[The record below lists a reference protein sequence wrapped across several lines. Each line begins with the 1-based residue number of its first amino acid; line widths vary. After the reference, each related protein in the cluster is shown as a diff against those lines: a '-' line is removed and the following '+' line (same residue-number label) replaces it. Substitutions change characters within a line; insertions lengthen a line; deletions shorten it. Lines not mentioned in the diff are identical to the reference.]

1 MENIKRID
9 KLRLFDMIKYPELYS
24 GLADGLIELPLPAEL
39 KIRKKIVK
47 IPLTREELADR
58 ICYGQRLY
66 LAREEVND
74 FGLIIRIIGGY
85 FYPEITGLKFN
96 EANIFGIVK
105 NIVTCLAKDIYPVAL
120 HLVKLISELI
130 ANEQKVLYKE
140 PTKLELAA
148 GIEKLNAYSEL
159 NTLDFLSNVMRCT
172 TDEVMLTPY
181 NECLVRLMS
190 AKEMNE
196 YQERYFKLQMEES
209 QLKTKKR

>member
-1 MENIKRID
+1 MANIKRID

-24 GLADGLIELPLPAEL
+24 GLADGLIDLPLPDKL
-39 KIRKKIVK
+39 KIKKILT
-47 IPLTREELADR
+47 IPLTREQLAEN

-66 LAREEVND
+66 LAREELND
-74 FGLIIRIIGGY
+74 FGIIIRLVGGY

-96 EANIFGIVK
+96 EANIFGIVI

>member
-1 MENIKRID
+1 MANIKRID

-24 GLADGLIELPLPAEL
+24 GLADGLIDLPLPDKL
-39 KIRKKIVK
+39 KIKKILT
-47 IPLTREELADR
+47 IPLNREQLAEN

-66 LAREEVND
+66 LAREELND
-74 FGLIIRIIGGY
+74 FGIIIRLVGGY

>member
-1 MENIKRID
+1 MANIKRID
-9 KLRLFDMIKYPELYS
+9 KLKLFDMIKYPELYS
-24 GLADGLIELPLPAEL
+24 GLADGLIDLPLPDKL
-39 KIRKKIVK
+39 KIKKILT
-47 IPLTREELADR
+47 IPSSREQLSDN

-66 LAREEVND
+66 LAREELND
-74 FGLIIRIIGGY
+74 FGIIIRLVGGY

-181 NECLVRLMS
+181 NECLVRLMN

>member
-1 MENIKRID
+1 MANIKRID

-24 GLADGLIELPLPAEL
+24 GLADGLIDLPLPDKL
-39 KIRKKIVK
+39 KIKKILT
-47 IPLTREELADR
+47 IPLNREQLAEN

-66 LAREEVND
+66 LAREELND
-74 FGLIIRIIGGY
+74 FGIIIRLVGGY

-172 TDEVMLTPY
+172 PEEVMLTPY
-181 NECLVRLMS
+181 NECLVRLMN

>member
-1 MENIKRID
+1 MANIKRID

-24 GLADGLIELPLPAEL
+24 GLADGLIDLPLPDKL
-39 KIRKKIVK
+39 KIKKILT
-47 IPLTREELADR
+47 IPLNREQLAEN

-66 LAREEVND
+66 LAREELND
-74 FGLIIRIIGGY
+74 FGIIIRLVGGY

-96 EANIFGIVK
+96 EANIFGIVI

>member
-1 MENIKRID
+1 MANIKRID

-24 GLADGLIELPLPAEL
+24 GLADGLIDLPLPDKL
-39 KIRKKIVK
+39 KIKKILT
-47 IPLTREELADR
+47 IPLNREQLAEN

-66 LAREEVND
+66 LAREELND
-74 FGLIIRIIGGY
+74 FGIIIRLVGGY

-96 EANIFGIVK
+96 EANIFGIVI

-172 TDEVMLTPY
+172 PEEVMLTPY

>member
-1 MENIKRID
+1 
-9 KLRLFDMIKYPELYS
+9 
-24 GLADGLIELPLPAEL
+24 
-39 KIRKKIVK
+39 V
-47 IPLTREELADR
+47 
-58 ICYGQRLY
+58 
-66 LAREEVND
+66 
-74 FGLIIRIIGGY
+74 GGY

-130 ANEQKVLYKE
+130 INEQKVLYKE

-196 YQERYFKLQMEES
+196 YQERYFKLQIEES
-209 QLKTKKR
+209 NFKNKKR

>member
-1 MENIKRID
+1 MANIKRID

-24 GLADGLIELPLPAEL
+24 GLADGLIDLPLPDKL
-39 KIRKKIVK
+39 KIKKILT
-47 IPLTREELADR
+47 IPLNREQLAEN

-66 LAREEVND
+66 LAREELND
-74 FGLIIRIIGGY
+74 FGIIIRLVGGY
-85 FYPEITGLKFN
+85 FYPKITGLKFN
-96 EANIFGIVK
+96 EDNIFGIVK

-130 ANEQKVLYKE
+130 INEQKVLYKE

-196 YQERYFKLQMEES
+196 YQERYFKLQIEES
-209 QLKTKKR
+209 QLKNKTR

>member
-1 MENIKRID
+1 MANIKRID
-9 KLRLFDMIKYPELYS
+9 KLRLFDMIKSPDLYS
-24 GLADGLIELPLPAEL
+24 GLADGLIGLPLPDNI
-39 KIRKKIVK
+39 KIKKILT
-47 IPLTREELADR
+47 IPSSRDQLADN

-66 LAREEVND
+66 LAREELND
-74 FGLIIRIIGGY
+74 FGIIIRLVGGY
-85 FYPEITGLKFN
+85 FYPEITGLKFK
-96 EANIFGIVK
+96 EDNIFGIVK

-130 ANEQKVLYKE
+130 INEQKVLYKE

-190 AKEMNE
+190 AKEMND

>member
-1 MENIKRID
+1 MANIKRID
-9 KLRLFDMIKYPELYS
+9 KLKLFDMIKYPELYS
-24 GLADGLIELPLPAEL
+24 GLADGLIDLPLPDKL
-39 KIRKKIVK
+39 KIKKILT
-47 IPLTREELADR
+47 IPLNRERLADN

-66 LAREEVND
+66 LAREELND
-74 FGLIIRIIGGY
+74 FGIIIRLVGGY

-130 ANEQKVLYKE
+130 INEQKVLYKE

-196 YQERYFKLQMEES
+196 YQERYFKLQIEES
-209 QLKTKKR
+209 QLKNKKR

>member
-1 MENIKRID
+1 MANIKRIE
-9 KLRLFDMIKYPELYS
+9 KLTLFDMIKYPELYS
-24 GLADGLIELPLPAEL
+24 GLADGLIDLPLPDKL
-39 KIRKKIVK
+39 KIKKILT
-47 IPLTREELADR
+47 IPLNREQLAEN

-66 LAREEVND
+66 LAREELND
-74 FGLIIRIIGGY
+74 FGIIIRLVGGY

-96 EANIFGIVK
+96 EEKIFGIVK
-105 NIVTCLAKDIYPVAL
+105 YIVTCLAKDIYPVAL

-159 NTLDFLSNVMRCT
+159 NTLDFLSNAMRCT
-172 TDEVMLTPY
+172 PEEVMLTPY
-181 NECLVRLMS
+181 NECLVRLMN

-209 QLKTKKR
+209 QLKNKKR

>member
-1 MENIKRID
+1 MANIKRID

-24 GLADGLIELPLPAEL
+24 GLADGLIDLPLPDKL
-39 KIRKKIVK
+39 KIKKILT
-47 IPLTREELADR
+47 IPLNREQLAEN

-66 LAREEVND
+66 LAREELND
-74 FGLIIRIIGGY
+74 FGIIIRLVGGY

-130 ANEQKVLYKE
+130 INEQKVLYKE

-172 TDEVMLTPY
+172 PEEVMLTPY
-181 NECLVRLMS
+181 NECLVRLMN

>member
-1 MENIKRID
+1 
-9 KLRLFDMIKYPELYS
+9 MIKYPELYS
-24 GLADGLIELPLPAEL
+24 GLADGLIDLPLPDKL
-39 KIRKKIVK
+39 KIKKILT
-47 IPLTREELADR
+47 IPLNREQLADN

-66 LAREEVND
+66 LAREELND
-74 FGLIIRIIGGY
+74 FGIIIRLVGGY

-130 ANEQKVLYKE
+130 INEQKVLYKE

-196 YQERYFKLQMEES
+196 YQERYFKLQIEES
-209 QLKTKKR
+209 NFKNKKR

>member
-1 MENIKRID
+1 MANIKRID

-24 GLADGLIELPLPAEL
+24 GLADGLIDLPLPDKL
-39 KIRKKIVK
+39 KIKKILT
-47 IPLTREELADR
+47 IPLNREQLADS

-66 LAREEVND
+66 LAREELND
-74 FGLIIRIIGGY
+74 FGIIIRLVGGY

-130 ANEQKVLYKE
+130 INEQKVLYKE

-196 YQERYFKLQMEES
+196 YQERYFKLQIEES
-209 QLKTKKR
+209 QLKNKKR